1 MAISAELGYGHPKSP
16 TVVDLLGRVVGQV
29 LRRGETSKPPSSLSF
44 ESKRVRERR
53 KAYEREDFKTYVG
66 NVHLG
71 LQDSGLGRED
81 WSFQES
87 TPVHPPNPEP
97 NVASGDHVLRTG
109 DYLTIYG
116 NKGAVLW
123 EGTLKFYPDGK
134 GYRHPLGVEEEYLLR
149 LFSDG
154 YPAELR
160 TPTLAIAGETVKVN
174 NTVFGDSQVREP
186 IFKA

>member
-1 MAISAELGYGHPKSP
+1 MLVELDPAR
-16 TVVDLLGRVVGQV
+16 LERVVERM
-29 LRRGETSKPPSSLSF
+29 LHRKKLPEPSLSLYS
-44 ESKRVRERR
+44 ERARERR
-53 KAYEREDFKTYVG
+53 KAYERKDFETYVG
-66 NVHLG
+66 NVHFG

-87 TPVHPPNPEP
+87 APARSPNPEP
-97 NVASGDHVLRTG
+97 NVAYENHVLRTG

-134 GYRHPLGVEEEYLLR
+134 GYRHPLGVEEEYLLI

-154 YPAELR
+154 CPAELR
-160 TPTLAIAGETVKVN
+160 TPTLATAGETVRVN
-174 NTVFGDSQVREP
+174 NTVFGGAQVREP
-186 IFKA
+186 VFKA